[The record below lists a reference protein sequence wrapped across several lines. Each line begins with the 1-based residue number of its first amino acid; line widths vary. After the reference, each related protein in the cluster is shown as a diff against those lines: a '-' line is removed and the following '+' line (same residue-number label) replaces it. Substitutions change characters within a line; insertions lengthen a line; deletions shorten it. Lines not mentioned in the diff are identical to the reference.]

1 MNKDFIAVAPDVYE
15 NEQGFIPGENGDYS
29 GSPMIYPQ
37 LKRETVDLAPANNDV
52 AAQNVQVSPDSA
64 SNQQNNV
71 AQIIAATPINQGAEQ
86 KKWWEVIAL
95 LGDTA
100 AKVYAAKKTG
110 QLLPEGTYTESVED
124 KKISWVW
131 IAVAVVLIF
140 LLAYFTFKNGK

>member
-1 MNKDFIAVAPDVYE
+1 MSNDFNTALAPDLYE
-15 NEQGFIPGENGDYS
+15 TVQGYVPGENGDFT
-29 GSPMIYPQ
+29 GSPMVYPQ
-37 LKRETVDLAPANNDV
+37 VQKKAVADLSPANNEITPVTQAISSDASSANQQTAALFQAPANNTD
-52 AAQNVQVSPDSA
+52 QS
-64 SNQQNNV
+64 
-71 AQIIAATPINQGAEQ
+71 
-86 KKWWEVIAL
+86 KWWEVIAL

-140 LLAYFTFKNGK
+140 LLAYFTFKKGK